1 MMPDPQSPLRGAPDR
16 REFLGTSLHA
26 LGGAWL
32 ALIVPD
38 IERVS
43 VAARAASLRQ
53 EPFRTLSPAE
63 ARIAEAV
70 AVAIFPDDD
79 TPGAREAGVVY
90 FIDGALGSFFGGML
104 PQVRAG
110 LAQLDARA
118 RERDTAGF
126 AALPS
131 AARDDVLRAVETSP
145 FFGTLRLLAILGMFA
160 DPSYGGN
167 AGGAGW
173 RLLRMERAPAW
184 APPFGYYDGEARAAG
199 GAP

>member
-1 MMPDPQSPLRGAPDR
+1 MMPDPHSPRPGGPDR

-32 ALIVPD
+32 MQLLPD
-38 IERVS
+38 IERAS
-43 VAARAASLRQ
+43 ATARAAFLRQ
-53 EPFRTLSPAE
+53 EPFRTLTPAE

-70 AVAIFPDDD
+70 AVAIFPDDG

-104 PQVRAG
+104 PLIREG

-118 RERDTAGF
+118 RERDVAGF
-126 AALPS
+126 AALPA

-145 FFGTLRLLAILGMFA
+145 FFGTMRLLAILGMFA

-173 RLLRMERAPAW
+173 RLLRLERAPAY
-184 APPFGYYDGEARAAG
+184 APPFGYYDREARAAG
-199 GAP
+199 GAS

>member
-1 MMPDPQSPLRGAPDR
+1 MMPDPRSPRPGGPDR

-32 ALIVPD
+32 TVLVPD

-43 VAARAASLRQ
+43 AAARTAFLGQ
-53 EPFRTLSPAE
+53 EPFRTLTPAE
-63 ARIAEAV
+63 ARSAEAV

-104 PQVRAG
+104 PLVREG
-110 LAQLDARA
+110 LAQLDAHA
-118 RERDTAGF
+118 RERDAAGF
-126 AALPS
+126 AALPP
-131 AARDDVLRAVETSP
+131 AARDDALRAVEGSP
-145 FFGTLRLLAILGMFA
+145 FFGTMRLLVILGMFA

-173 RLLRMERAPAW
+173 RLLRIERAPAF